1 MRVLIIEDS
10 PSIQAK
16 LQQMIK
22 QTGADV
28 VGAALSAEEGLEI
41 ATRLKPDVITLDI
54 ELPGKSGLEI
64 LPLLKKACDA
74 SVIMLSALTN
84 QGAEATLKALERGA
98 FDYIPKNNLTKG
110 LFTGEMLA
118 ERLEH
123 AYQFVLS
130 KRRGDHLN
138 AKPKLA
144 SSAAPFIAPKILV
157 LGVSTGGPAALQQLF
172 ATLPILPIPI
182 VIVQHMP
189 VQFIVSLAQR
199 ISEQTKHDASVLTQ
213 NQNLLPGKVYFAPG
227 NKHTTIGRQFSRL
240 FCTLSDEP
248 KNLIHKPSVD
258 VLFQTAAEVMGK
270 ELLAVVLTGMG
281 KDGAEGAKTIRRRGG
296 FVVAE
301 SQSSCIV
308 YGMPKVLIE
317 NHIANFEFPLED
329 MSAAICR
336 MVTGATLLKK
346 SA

>member
-1 MRVLIIEDS
+1 MKVLIIEDS
-10 PSIQAK
+10 PSIQTK
-16 LQQMIK
+16 LHQMIT
-22 QTGADV
+22 QTGAHV
-28 VGAALSAEEGLEI
+28 VGAALSAEEGLEL
-41 ATRLKPDVITLDI
+41 AAKLKPDVITLDI

-64 LPLLKKACDA
+64 LPQLKKTCDA
-74 SVIMLSALTN
+74 AVIMLSALTN

-110 LFTGEMLA
+110 LFTGQMLS
-118 ERLEH
+118 ERLAH
-123 AYQFVLS
+123 AHQFVLN
-130 KRRGDHLN
+130 KRQGGTPSN
-138 AKPKLA
+138 KPKLA
-144 SSAAPFIAPKILV
+144 PNSAPFTSPKILV

-172 ATLPILPIPI
+172 SALPILPIPI

-199 ISEQTKHDASVLTQ
+199 ICEQTKHDTSVLTQ

-248 KNLIHKPSVD
+248 QSLIHKPSVD

-270 ELLAVVLTGMG
+270 DLLAVVLTGMG

-308 YGMPKVLIE
+308 YGMPKALIE
-317 NHIANFEFPLED
+317 NNIANFEFALED
-329 MSAAICR
+329 MAAAIFK
-336 MVTGATLLKK
+336 MTTGVVLLKK